1 MFFSIIIPTY
11 NRAHILPETLRSVF
25 DQEFDD
31 YEVIVVDDG
40 SNDGTEAIVTALNND
55 KLRYYY
61 KQNEERSIARNYG
74 ADRARGRY
82 LLFLDSDDKITR
94 NHLSEAARYLEKHAL
109 QPQFLF
115 AGYEIYNPDGTRL
128 YKFAHDGIF
137 DSKKLFFGNFLGC
150 SSVFVSRELFM
161 KHRFN
166 TDSRLILFEDWELWL
181 RLSSESPIHCIPSSS
196 IVMINHTGR
205 SVLNYDHRQLI
216 SKILFFRDHVCNSVA
231 GIGRKRRTFL
241 MGIYSYAALHIAL
254 SGQKRG
260 LVLNYLF
267 KAVAVHPGFIFK
279 RRFYGI
285 IKQLF

>member
-1 MFFSIIIPTY
+1 MLFSIIIPTY
-11 NRAHILPETLRSVF
+11 NRAHTLPETLRSVF

-40 SNDGTEAIVTALNND
+40 STDGTREIVAALGND

-61 KQNEERSIARNYG
+61 KENEERSIARNYG
-74 ADRARGRY
+74 ADRAEGRY
-82 LLFLDSDDKITR
+82 LLFLDSDDRITR
-94 NHLSEAARYLEKHAL
+94 NHLSEAARYLEKHAFE
-109 QPQFLF
+109 PQLLF
-115 AGYEIYNPDGTRL
+115 AGYEIFNPDGTKL
-128 YKFAHDGIF
+128 YRFSHDGIF

-150 SSVFVSRELFM
+150 SSVFVSHGLFT

-181 RLSSESPIHCIPSSS
+181 RLASESPIHCIPSNS
-196 IVMINHTGR
+196 ILMINHTGR
-205 SVLNYDHRQLI
+205 SVLNYDHEQLI
-216 SKILFFRDHVCNSVA
+216 SKILFFRDHVCSNITGV
-231 GIGRKRRTFL
+231 GRKRRTFL

-254 SGQKRG
+254 NGQKKD
-260 LVLNYLF
+260 VALNYLF
-267 KAVAVHPGFIFK
+267 KAVAAHPGFIFK